1 MIPSFGVQLF
11 WMIAIGITIGYA
23 SYYLFLNYSIRLS
36 LSLAFG
42 TFGAVLTGMI
52 ALFFE
57 FVLPLMYAVLGAV
70 TFLFIAN
77 AFLTQVEE

>member
-1 MIPSFGVQLF
+1 MMPSIGVQLF
-11 WMIAIGITIGYA
+11 WMFTIGITIGFI

-42 TFGAVLTGMI
+42 TLGAVLGGII

-57 FVLPLMYAVLGAV
+57 FVLPLMYSVLGAV

-77 AFLTQVEE
+77 AFLTQVDE